1 MEKSAL
7 LSEILP
13 SDILDQLREIALG
26 AGAITLR
33 HFEAGVEVDHKADDS
48 PVTIADR
55 EAEEYITE
63 KLRALTPDI
72 PVVGEEA
79 VAAGTIPDISKG
91 RFWLVDP
98 LDGTKEFIS
107 GSGEFTVNIGLIE
120 NGVPTVGVVYTPVVK
135 EMYAAAGPGTAVLS
149 IDGGPDQPIATRD
162 LPGAGITIIGSRR
175 HGDPEKLEAFLA
187 GRKVAEQLSR
197 GSSLKFCAIAA
208 GRADIYPRF
217 GPTCEWDTAAGDAVL
232 RAAGGRVVDTQGSPL
247 RYGKT
252 DVRFLNPEFIAISE
266 QAAA

>member
-7 LSEILP
+7 LSE
-13 SDILDQLREIALG
+13 LREIALG

-33 HFEAGVEVDHKADDS
+33 HFEAGVDVDRKSDDS

-55 EAEEYITE
+55 EAEEYITS
-63 KLRALTPDI
+63 KLRVLTPDI

-79 VAAGTIPDISKG
+79 VSAGVIPDISRGK
-91 RFWLVDP
+91 FWLVDP

-120 NGVPTVGVVYTPVVK
+120 DGTPTMGVVYTPVVK

-149 IDGGPDQPIATRD
+149 IDCGPDTPITTRD
-162 LPGAGITIIGSRR
+162 LPGAGLTIIGSRR
-175 HGDPEKLEAFLA
+175 HGDPAKLDAFLS

-197 GSSLKFCAIAA
+197 GSSLKFCAVAS

-232 RAAGGRVVDTQGSPL
+232 RAAGGRVVDTSGKPL

-252 DVRFLNPEFIAISE
+252 DDRFLNPEFIAISE

>member
-7 LSEILP
+7 LNE
-13 SDILDQLREIALG
+13 LREIALG
-26 AGAITLR
+26 AGNITLR
-33 HFEAGVEVDHKADDS
+33 HFESDTDINVDRKVDDS

-55 EAEEYITE
+55 EAEEYITA
-63 KLRALTPDI
+63 KLRALTPEI

-79 VAAGTIPDISKG
+79 VSAGVIPDISKG
-91 RFWLVDP
+91 TFWLVDP

-107 GSGEFTVNIGLIE
+107 GSGEFTVNIALIE
-120 NGVPTVGVVYTPVVK
+120 NGTPTMGVVYTPVAK

-149 IDGGPDQPIATRD
+149 IDGGADAPIATRD
-162 LPGAGITIIGSRR
+162 LPGEGITIIGSRR

-197 GSSLKFCAIAA
+197 GSSLKFCAVAA

-232 RAAGGRVVDTQGSPL
+232 RAAGGRVVDTSGNPL
-247 RYGKT
+247 LYGKT
-252 DVRFLNPEFIAISE
+252 DDRFLNPEFIAISE